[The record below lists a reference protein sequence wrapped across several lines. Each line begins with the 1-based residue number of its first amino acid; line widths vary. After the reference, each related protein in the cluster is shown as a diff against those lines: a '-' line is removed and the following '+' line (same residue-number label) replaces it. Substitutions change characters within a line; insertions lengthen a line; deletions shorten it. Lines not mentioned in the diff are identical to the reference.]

1 MSIIKELKPRKEILM
16 ARPIWKGYI
25 TFGLVNIPVILYS
38 AEKKF
43 DIQFKLI
50 DSRDKARIRYMR
62 INEHTGE
69 EVPWEDVAK
78 GYEYDEK
85 NYLVLKK
92 SDIKAIS
99 GEHSK
104 TIDIVTFVNKN
115 SINTMD
121 FEKPYYLVPDKKGE
135 KAYVLLREILKDTKK
150 VGISKVIIHTRE
162 YLAAL
167 MPYEN
172 ALVLNLLRYHQ
183 ELKKVSDF
191 EFPSNNIKTYKIS
204 AKEIEMAKQLV
215 NGMTTKWDPKDYRDV
230 FRETLAKWIEA
241 KLQHKRIATKKTK
254 SHSKNGN
261 VIDFV
266 DLLKKSLQKKKQK
279 AAKKHR

>member
-1 MSIIKELKPRKEILM
+1 M

-25 TFGLVNIPVILYS
+25 TFGLVNIPVILYP

-50 DSRDKARIRYMR
+50 DSRNKARIRYMR

-69 EVPWEDVAK
+69 EVPWADIAK
-78 GYEYDEK
+78 GYEYDDN
-85 NYLVLKK
+85 NYLVLKQ

-104 TIDIVTFVNKN
+104 TIDIVTFVNRN
-115 SINTMD
+115 SIDTMD

-162 YLAAL
+162 YLSAL

-183 ELKKVSDF
+183 ELRKVTDF
-191 EFPSNNIKTYKIS
+191 ELPSANLKTYKIS
-204 AKEIEMAKQLV
+204 VKEIEIAKQLV
-215 NGMTTKWDPKDYRDV
+215 NGMTTKWNPKDYHDV
-230 FRETLAKWIEA
+230 FRETLAKWVEA
-241 KLQHKRIATKKTK
+241 KIHHKKVSGKKIKTNLK
-254 SHSKNGN
+254 KNN

-266 DLLKKSLQKKKQK
+266 DLLKKSLEKNKQK
-279 AAKKHR
+279 ASKKRG

>member
-1 MSIIKELKPRKEILM
+1 M

-25 TFGLVNIPVILYS
+25 TFGLVNIPVILYP

-43 DIQFKLI
+43 DIQLKLI

-69 EVPWEDVAK
+69 EVPWTDIAK
-78 GYEYDEK
+78 GYEYDND
-85 NYLVLKK
+85 NYLVLKQ
-92 SDIKAIS
+92 SDIKSIS

-104 TIDIVTFVNKN
+104 TIDIVTFVKRNN
-115 SINTMD
+115 INTMD

-150 VGISKVIIHTRE
+150 IGISKVIIHTRE
-162 YLAAL
+162 HLAAL
-167 MPYEN
+167 MPYQN

-183 ELKKVSDF
+183 ELRKVTDF
-191 EFPSNNIKTYKIS
+191 EFPSAPIKAYKIS
-204 AKEIEMAKQLV
+204 AKELEIAKQLV
-215 NGMTTKWDPKDYRDV
+215 NGMTTQWNPNDYHDV
-230 FRETLAKWIEA
+230 FRETLTKWVET
-241 KLQHKRIATKKTK
+241 KLQHKKVSAKKIKTQLKK
-254 SHSKNGN
+254 SN

-266 DLLKKSLQKKKQK
+266 DLLKKSLEKNKKKIS
-279 AAKKHR
+279 KKH

>member
-1 MSIIKELKPRKEILM
+1 MP
-16 ARPIWKGYI
+16 RPIWKGYI
-25 TFGLVNIPVILYS
+25 TFGLVNIPVILYP

-69 EVPWEDVAK
+69 EVPWADIAK
-78 GYEYDEK
+78 GYEYDDN
-85 NYLVLKK
+85 NYLVLKQ

-115 SINTMD
+115 SINTID

-183 ELKKVSDF
+183 ELRKLSDF
-191 EFPSNNIKTYKIS
+191 EFPSANEKAYKIS
-204 AKEIEMAKQLV
+204 AKEIEIAKQLV
-215 NGMTTKWDPKDYRDV
+215 NGMTTKWNSKDYHDV
-230 FRETLAKWIEA
+230 FRETLAKWVEA
-241 KLQHKRIATKKTK
+241 KIHHKKVSAKKIKTNPKK
-254 SHSKNGN
+254 SN

-266 DLLKKSLQKKKQK
+266 DLLKKSLEKNKQK
-279 AAKKHR
+279 ASKKR

>member
-1 MSIIKELKPRKEILM
+1 M

-25 TFGLVNIPVILYS
+25 TFGLVNIPVILYP

-50 DSRDKARIRYMR
+50 DSRDKSRIRYMR

-69 EVPWEDVAK
+69 EVPWADIAK
-78 GYEYDEK
+78 GYEYDDN
-85 NYLVLKK
+85 NYLVLKQ

-99 GEHSK
+99 GVHSK

-121 FEKPYYLVPDKKGE
+121 FEKPYYIVPDKKGE
-135 KAYVLLREILKDTKK
+135 KAYVLLRETLKETKK

-183 ELKKVSDF
+183 ELRNVSDY
-191 EFPSNNIKTYKIS
+191 EFPSAKVKTYKIS
-204 AKEIEMAKQLV
+204 AKEMEIAKQLV
-215 NGMTTKWDPKDYRDV
+215 NGMTTKWDPKDYHDV
-230 FRETLAKWIEA
+230 FRETLAKWVEA
-241 KLQHKRIATKKTK
+241 KIHHKKVSAKKIKTNLKK
-254 SHSKNGN
+254 SN

-266 DLLKKSLQKKKQK
+266 DLLKKSLDKNKQK
-279 AAKKHR
+279 TSKKRG

>member
-1 MSIIKELKPRKEILM
+1 M

-62 INEHTGE
+62 VNEHTGE
-69 EVPWEDVAK
+69 EVPWADIAK
-78 GYEYDEK
+78 GYEYDDK
-85 NYLVLKK
+85 NYLVLKQ

-99 GEHSK
+99 GIHSK

-115 SINTMD
+115 SINMMD
-121 FEKPYYLVPDKKGE
+121 FEKPYYLIPDKKGE
-135 KAYVLLREILKDTKK
+135 KAYVLLREILKETKK

-167 MPYEN
+167 LPYEN
-172 ALVLNLLRYHQ
+172 SLVLNLLRYHQ
-183 ELKKVSDF
+183 ELRKVSDF
-191 EFPSNNIKTYKIS
+191 EFPSAKVKAYKIS
-204 AKEIEMAKQLV
+204 VKELEIAKQLV
-215 NGMTTKWDPKDYRDV
+215 NGMTTKWNPKDYHDV
-230 FRETLAKWIEA
+230 FRETLAKWVEA
-241 KLQHKRIATKKTK
+241 KIRHKKVSGKKVKTNLKK
-254 SHSKNGN
+254 SNI
-261 VIDFV
+261 IDFV
-266 DLLKKSLQKKKQK
+266 DLLKKSLEKNKQK
-279 AAKKHR
+279 TSKKR

>member
-1 MSIIKELKPRKEILM
+1 M

-50 DSRDKARIRYMR
+50 DSRDKTRIRYMR
-62 INEHTGE
+62 INEHTGA
-69 EVPWEDVAK
+69 EVPWTDVAK
-78 GYEYDEK
+78 GYEYDDN

-92 SDIKAIS
+92 SDIAAIS

-104 TIDIVTFVNKN
+104 TIDIATFVNRN

-135 KAYVLLREILKDTKK
+135 KAYVLLREILKTTKK

-172 ALVLNLLRYHQ
+172 ALILNLLRYHQ
-183 ELKKVSDF
+183 ELKKASEF
-191 EFPSNNIKTYKIS
+191 ELPSANLKAYKIS
-204 AKEIEMAKQLV
+204 AKEIDIAKQLV
-215 NGMTTKWDPKDYRDV
+215 NGMTTKWNPKDYHDV
-230 FRETLAKWIEA
+230 FRETLAKWVENKI
-241 KLQHKRIATKKTK
+241 QHKKISTKKLKTA
-254 SHSKNGN
+254 SPKNN
-261 VIDFV
+261 VINFV
-266 DLLKKSLQKKKQK
+266 DLLKKSLEKNKQK
-279 AAKKHR
+279 LSKKRIK

>member
-1 MSIIKELKPRKEILM
+1 M

-25 TFGLVNIPVILYS
+25 TFGLVNIPVILYP

-69 EVPWEDVAK
+69 EVPWTDIAK
-78 GYEYDEK
+78 GYEYDDN
-85 NYLVLKK
+85 NYWVLKQ

-115 SINTMD
+115 SISTMD

-167 MPYEN
+167 IPYEN
-172 ALVLNLLRYHQ
+172 
-183 ELKKVSDF
+183 
-191 EFPSNNIKTYKIS
+191 
-204 AKEIEMAKQLV
+204 
-215 NGMTTKWDPKDYRDV
+215 
-230 FRETLAKWIEA
+230 
-241 KLQHKRIATKKTK
+241 
-254 SHSKNGN
+254 
-261 VIDFV
+261 
-266 DLLKKSLQKKKQK
+266 
-279 AAKKHR
+279 

>member
-1 MSIIKELKPRKEILM
+1 M

-78 GYEYDEK
+78 GYEYDDK

-191 EFPSNNIKTYKIS
+191 EFPSTNIKTYKIS
-204 AKEIEMAKQLV
+204 TKEIEMAKQLV
-215 NGMTTKWDPKDYRDV
+215 NGMTTKWDPKDYHDV
-230 FRETLAKWIEA
+230 FREALAKWVEA
-241 KLQHKRIATKKTK
+241 KLQHKRLSTKKTK
-254 SHSKNGN
+254 ANFKKGN

-266 DLLKKSLQKKKQK
+266 DLLKKSLEKNKQK

>member
-1 MSIIKELKPRKEILM
+1 M

-38 AEKKF
+38 AEKSF
-43 DIQFKLI
+43 DIQLKLI
-50 DSRDKARIRYMR
+50 DSRNKARIRYMR
-62 INEHTGE
+62 INEQTGE
-69 EVPWEDVAK
+69 EVPWADVAK
-78 GYEYDEK
+78 GYEYDDN
-85 NYLVLKK
+85 NYLELKQ

-104 TIDIVTFVNKN
+104 TIDIVTFVSKN

-150 VGISKVIIHTRE
+150 VGIAKVIIHTRE

-167 MPYEN
+167 IPYKT

-183 ELKKVSDF
+183 ELRAVSDF
-191 EFPSNNIKTYKIS
+191 EFPSANFKKYKIS

-215 NGMTTKWDPKDYRDV
+215 NGMTTPWNAKDYHDV
-230 FRETLAKWIEA
+230 FRETLTQWVEA
-241 KLQHKRIATKKTK
+241 KLRHKKMSSKKIK
-254 SHSKNGN
+254 SNFKKSN

-266 DLLKKSLQKKKQK
+266 DLLKKSLEKNKHKKS
-279 AAKKHR
+279 KKR

>member
-1 MSIIKELKPRKEILM
+1 M

-25 TFGLVNIPVILYS
+25 TFGLVNIPVILYP

-69 EVPWEDVAK
+69 EVPWPDIAK
-78 GYEYDEK
+78 GYEYDDN
-85 NYLVLKK
+85 NYLVLKQ
-92 SDIKAIS
+92 SDINAIS

-183 ELKKVSDF
+183 ELRKVSEF
-191 EFPSNNIKTYKIS
+191 EFPSTNLKTYKIS
-204 AKEIEMAKQLV
+204 AKELEIAKQLV
-215 NGMTTKWDPKDYRDV
+215 NGMTTKWDPKDYHDV
-230 FRETLAKWIEA
+230 FRETLAKWVEA
-241 KLQHKRIATKKTK
+241 KIHHKKVSTKKIKANLKK
-254 SHSKNGN
+254 SN

-266 DLLKKSLQKKKQK
+266 DLLKKSLEKNKQK
-279 AAKKHR
+279 ASKKR

>member
-1 MSIIKELKPRKEILM
+1 M

-25 TFGLVNIPVILYS
+25 TFGLVNIPVILYP

-43 DIQFKLI
+43 DIQLKLI

-69 EVPWEDVAK
+69 EVPWTDIAK
-78 GYEYDEK
+78 GYEYEDD
-85 NYLVLKK
+85 NYWVLKP

-104 TIDIVTFVNKN
+104 TIDIVTFVKRN
-115 SINTMD
+115 SINMMD

-135 KAYVLLREILKDTKK
+135 KAYVLLREILKATKK
-150 VGISKVIIHTRE
+150 IGISKVIIHTRE

-183 ELKKVSDF
+183 ELRKVTDF
-191 EFPSNNIKTYKIS
+191 EFPSSRLKAYKIS
-204 AKEIEMAKQLV
+204 TKELAMAKQLV
-215 NGMTTKWDPKDYRDV
+215 NGMTTRWNPKDYHDV
-230 FRETLAKWIEA
+230 FREILTKWVEA
-241 KLQHKRIATKKTK
+241 KLQHKKVSARKIKTQ
-254 SHSKNGN
+254 
-261 VIDFV
+261 
-266 DLLKKSLQKKKQK
+266 LKKSNIIEQL
-279 AAKKHR
+279 

>member
-1 MSIIKELKPRKEILM
+1 M

-25 TFGLVNIPVILYS
+25 TFGLVNIPVILYP

-69 EVPWEDVAK
+69 EVPWADIAK
-78 GYEYDEK
+78 GYEYDDN
-85 NYLVLKK
+85 NYLVLKQ

-121 FEKPYYLVPDKKGE
+121 FEKPYYLIPDKKGE

-183 ELKKVSDF
+183 ELRKISDY
-191 EFPSNNIKTYKIS
+191 EFPSSNVKAYKIS
-204 AKEIEMAKQLV
+204 AKEIEIAKQLV
-215 NGMTTKWDPKDYRDV
+215 NGMTTKWDHKDYHDV
-230 FRETLAKWIEA
+230 FRETLAKWVEA
-241 KLQHKRIATKKTK
+241 KLHHKKVSAKKIKTSLKK
-254 SHSKNGN
+254 SN

-266 DLLKKSLQKKKQK
+266 DLLKKSLEKNKQK
-279 AAKKHR
+279 ASKKRRS

>member
-1 MSIIKELKPRKEILM
+1 M

-25 TFGLVNIPVILYS
+25 TFGLVNIPVILYP

-69 EVPWEDVAK
+69 EVPWTDIAK
-78 GYEYDEK
+78 GYEYDDN
-85 NYLVLKK
+85 NYLVLKQ
-92 SDIKAIS
+92 SDLKAIS

-135 KAYVLLREILKDTKK
+135 KAYVLLRKILKDTKK

-183 ELKKVSDF
+183 ELRKASDYG
-191 EFPSNNIKTYKIS
+191 FPSANVKAYKIS
-204 AKEIEMAKQLV
+204 AKEIEIAKQLV
-215 NGMTTKWDPKDYRDV
+215 NGMTTKWDPKDYHDV
-230 FRETLAKWIEA
+230 FRETLTKWVEA
-241 KLQHKRIATKKTK
+241 KIHHKKVSSKKTK
-254 SHSKNGN
+254 TNLKKSN

-266 DLLKKSLQKKKQK
+266 DLLKKSLERNKQK
-279 AAKKHR
+279 ASKKRRS